1 MAQMVLLWGVTP
13 WGVVSSVD
21 PVVGGD
27 GKTIGALSSRVAA
40 RRRLGLHRENGLPH
54 TCRVLCVKPQPVN
67 GYIGLLLAPSLDTRA
82 PVLSSPESVYMQVGI
97 SFHFKLE

>member
-1 MAQMVLLWGVTP
+1 MAQMVLL

-27 GKTIGALSSRVAA
+27 GKTIEALSSRVAA
-40 RRRLGLHRENGLPH
+40 RRRRLGLHRENGLPH

-67 GYIGLLLAPSLDTRA
+67 AYMGLLLAPSLDTRA